1 MLEIESGAARAVVEP
16 ALGGSLLAFT
26 IGDVDITRRAHGA
39 SDPRDTSS
47 FPMVPWVNR
56 IDRGKFATSD
66 QIHSIR
72 PNTDER
78 HPLHGHGQRWRQH
91 REDHDDQRQHQGGR
105 RQLIER
111 GPV

>member
-26 IGDVDITRRAHGA
+26 IGDIDITRRAQGA

-56 IDRGKFATSD
+56 IDRGKFATSC
-66 QIHSIR
+66 
-72 PNTDER
+72 
-78 HPLHGHGQRWRQH
+78 LV
-91 REDHDDQRQHQGGR
+91 EDFLRMPVLARLVQFQALPEAR
-105 RQLIER
+105 RR
-111 GPV
+111 GMEPRRR